1 MPEPVAVP
9 TTASHPAYPRPLSLN
24 DRFTLHSSNVVFDGG
39 GDSKGEIMF
48 RRVPAVIALVA
59 AVLSTALLSADAFAR
74 PGHGGGRAGHAS
86 FHRGAVGMHR
96 GAVGVRHTA
105 VGMHRGA
112 AVVGYHGALARG
124 GAYRVG
130 GHYHGG
136 VWYGTGRHWWNG
148 RWYPYGVGSCWLLS
162 PIGYVWVCG

>member
-1 MPEPVAVP
+1 
-9 TTASHPAYPRPLSLN
+9 
-24 DRFTLHSSNVVFDGG
+24 
-39 GDSKGEIMF
+39 MF
-48 RRVPAVIALVA
+48 RRVPAVIALMA
-59 AVLSTALLSADAFAR
+59 AVLSTMLISADAFAR
-74 PGHGGGRAGHAS
+74 PGRGGAHVGHAS
-86 FHRGAVGMHR
+86 FHR

-105 VGMHRGA
+105 VGVHRGA
-112 AVVGYHGALARG
+112 AVVGYHGAVARG

-148 RWYPYGVGSCWLLS
+148 RWYAYGAGSCWLLS